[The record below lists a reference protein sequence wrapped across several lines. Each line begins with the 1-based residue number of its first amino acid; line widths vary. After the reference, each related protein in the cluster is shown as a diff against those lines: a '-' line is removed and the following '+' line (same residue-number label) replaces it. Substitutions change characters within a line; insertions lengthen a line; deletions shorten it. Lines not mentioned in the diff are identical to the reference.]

1 MSIAAALITAGIPA
15 LTAVI
20 GLFVNLRS
28 VRRLRLLVLKSLIIN
43 DALPLQERLE
53 VYREYK
59 RCGGNGWMD
68 VYYNERLMP
77 LIQAEI
83 ERLK

>member
-1 MSIAAALITAGIPA
+1 MSIAVALITAGIPT

-20 GLFVNLRS
+20 GLFVNLRYA
-28 VRRLRLLVLKSLIIN
+28 RRLRLLVLKSLIIN
-43 DALPLQERLE
+43 NALPLQERLE
-53 VYREYK
+53 VYGEYK

>member
-15 LTAVI
+15 LTVVI
-20 GLFVNLRS
+20 GLFINLRS
-28 VRRLRLLVLKSLIIN
+28 ARRLRLLVLKSLIIN
-43 DALPLQERLE
+43 NALPLQERIE

-59 RCGGNGWMD
+59 RSGGNGWMD

-83 ERLK
+83 EHLE